1 MAKFYHENEGF
12 GIFFLGI
19 GKKRYYNRRKRL
31 RGRENMK
38 KLFKHLLKYG
48 MMIGIYT
55 MMYLVTERDFGKEQ
69 IEQIKKMIEK

>member
-1 MAKFYHENEGF
+1 
-12 GIFFLGI
+12 
-19 GKKRYYNRRKRL
+19 
-31 RGRENMK
+31 MK